1 MWSSIEGFL
10 LVAAAGFCWIGIGVA
25 VSHCSARGWN
35 YNIVQGLNSLGSV
48 LISLALLAFG
58 ALRTGSS
65 DFSLFGFALCA
76 LGGFANFYNY
86 VLTGKA
92 MARGPNG
99 LVWGIMQSGL
109 VGVFLMGVIFF
120 GEKPAPIQL
129 AGLLLIL
136 GGVLAMG
143 IAKNNGSAARGE
155 KASKSWLALALGALL
170 LAMTT
175 QCCNTLPSY
184 FPEMGKNG
192 ILSRML
198 GGGLGSLLGFSLTT
212 LPGMIRKRDLG
223 GRGEWI
229 IAGILILMGI
239 ASSFF
244 FFFRGLDRLA
254 EIGCAGLGYPLAI
267 GVCVIGF
274 SLYSLLILK
283 EKCGRASLAG
293 LGAVCLG
300 IIMIALR

>member
-25 VSHCSARGWN
+25 VSCCSARGWN

-109 VGVFLMGVIFF
+109 VGAFLMGVIFF
-120 GEKPAPIQL
+120 GEKPTLFQL

-143 IAKNNGSAARGE
+143 IAKNNGSAARG
-155 KASKSWLALALGALL
+155 KRWVPLALGALL

-198 GGGLGSLLGFSLTT
+198 GSGLGSLLGFAITT
-212 LPGMIRKRDLG
+212 LPGMIRKRDFG

-229 IAGILILMGI
+229 IAGILILMGL
-239 ASSFF
+239 AASFF

-283 EKCGRASLAG
+283 EKFARASLAG
-293 LGAVCLG
+293 LGAACLG
-300 IIMIALR
+300 IILIAIR

>member
-25 VSHCSARGWN
+25 VSCCSARGWN

-109 VGVFLMGVIFF
+109 VGAFLMGVIFF
-120 GEKPAPIQL
+120 GEKPTLFQL

-143 IAKNNGSAARGE
+143 IAKNNGSAARG
-155 KASKSWLALALGALL
+155 KRWVPLALGALL

-198 GGGLGSLLGFSLTT
+198 GGGLGSLLGFAITT
-212 LPGMIRKRDLG
+212 LPGMIRKRDFG

-229 IAGILILMGI
+229 IAGILILMGL
-239 ASSFF
+239 AASFF

-283 EKCGRASLAG
+283 EKFARASLAG
-293 LGAVCLG
+293 LGAACLG
-300 IIMIALR
+300 IIMIAIR